1 MLDTA
6 QPEGGCGLRNGQ
18 APKRGSEALLPEGTW
33 DVSSV
38 RWWVDPGV
46 EQEHTCPNTA
56 CEQGSPS
63 LWTDITP
70 LRPESSNSGLG
81 EGDSKRRR
89 VSPYP
94 SSGDSSSPAGAPSPF
109 DKDTEAQFYNYFP
122 N

>member
-6 QPEGGCGLRNGQ
+6 KPEGGCGLRNGQ

-63 LWTDITP
+63 L
-70 LRPESSNSGLG
+70 GLW
-81 EGDSKRRR
+81 
-89 VSPYP
+89 P
-94 SSGDSSSPAGAPSPF
+94 SSSASCSPRL
-109 DKDTEAQFYNYFP
+109 
-122 N
+122 